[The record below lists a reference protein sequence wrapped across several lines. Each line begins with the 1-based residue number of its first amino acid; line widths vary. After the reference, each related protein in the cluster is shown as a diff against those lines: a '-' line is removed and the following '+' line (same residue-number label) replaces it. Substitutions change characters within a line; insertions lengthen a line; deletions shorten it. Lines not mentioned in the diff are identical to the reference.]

1 MAQAEVFDPK
11 LLDDGA
17 DDNPVRG
24 TEVLSPAEH
33 AAREAE
39 KAQLLR
45 GHVIP
50 HQAGPRARR
59 RNGGE
64 SEHDW
69 PDEVAQR
76 TPAPAPREEIFVE
89 EPAQRSKNGSGASI
103 ESLAAVV
110 KQDEARL
117 KASKAVLR
125 KALRKIL

>member
-69 PDEVAQR
+69 PDEVAVR
-76 TPAPAPREEIFVE
+76 TPRPEAEEERAPQPPSRDAVGHS
-89 EPAQRSKNGSGASI
+89 AGSI

-110 KQDEARL
+110 RQDENRL
-117 KASKAVLR
+117 RESKKALR
-125 KALRKIL
+125 KALKKIL